1 MNEKKSMMAIAI
13 NKSICKEYSTSSNP
27 RTVYLESGQE
37 FQIQIFNPHKYVIG
51 AKIYINGSRIPNM
64 LVLNPGERIWLERY
78 LDTAKKFK
86 FSTYEVEGDNSIVKE
101 AIKDNGLIKVEFY
114 KETRKKSYLDN
125 KITWQT
131 YDNSNKIDY
140 NKYNKNYK
148 FDPSAITATLN
159 DYTYDTKSTTLS
171 NELLN
176 SEYLSTDDL
185 CGTHAY
191 YSKAF
196 SVPTVTSASIDCITT
211 ANYSCDCTGISTS
224 VSSISIE
231 PQTIETGRIDEGS
244 YSSQEF
250 QNVHKDFEYFAF
262 VTEKIKLLP
271 ISQKPYTVNDLQ
283 KIYCSECGRKLN
295 TKYKFCPYCGTEI
308 E

>member
-1 MNEKKSMMAIAI
+1 MSEKKSMMAIAV

-37 FQIQIFNPHKYVIG
+37 FQIQLFNPHKYTIG
-51 AKIYINGSRIPNM
+51 AKIYINGERIPNM

-86 FSTYEVEGDNSIVKE
+86 FSTYEVDGNDSDVKE
-101 AIKDNGLIKVEFY
+101 AIKDNGLIEVEFY
-114 KETRKKSYLDN
+114 KEVRKKSCLDN

-131 YDNSNKIDY
+131 YDNTNKIDY
-140 NKYNKNYK
+140 NKYIKNYK
-148 FDPSAITATLN
+148 WDPSTITATLN
-159 DYTYDTKSTTLS
+159 DYTHDTTTNALTG
-171 NELLN
+171 ELLIN
-176 SEYLSTDDL
+176 DDL

-196 SVPTVTSASIDCITT
+196 SEPTASASIDCITT
-211 ANYSCDCTGISTS
+211 ANYSCDCTGISSSATS
-224 VSSISIE
+224 ITIE

-250 QNVHKDFEYFAF
+250 QNVNKDFEYFSF
-262 VTEKIKLLP
+262 VREKIKLLP

-295 TKYKFCPYCGTEI
+295 TKYKFCPYCGTEVD
-308 E
+308 